1 MRDPEPVPD
10 TVRTGEHAGKHARRE
25 RLLDVIGSIGKVMA
39 VSGSLQAVMDV
50 VAEECARLTH
60 ADGATIFMVENKR
73 LTAKSAVG
81 ILGFSMLEVPLGNG
95 LPSHAVKLGRSVR
108 CSDSETDDRT
118 LRRMSSRH
126 GTRSSVSA
134 PFVFGTENEI
144 AGVLHVASVDQG
156 AFTSEDEEIIQI
168 LANVVGSA
176 IQNARQYDQAIRES
190 REDSL
195 TGLLNRRAFEE
206 HSRMLKKEQINHQ
219 QPYSLILFDADGLKT
234 INDRYGHIIGDE
246 ALKIIAFSARIQ
258 LRKSDIVYRL
268 GGDEFAVLLPQ
279 TTLRVA
285 QEAAKRIEAA
295 VAERCVQDWQLS
307 ISTGAC
313 EADANESVP
322 LLITRTD
329 QLMYAAK
336 RGRVADTDLRDFQ
349 HIVYGHTHGN
359 HAVKPRI

>member
-1 MRDPEPVPD
+1 MQDPDLIPD
-10 TVRTGEHAGKHARRE
+10 TIRTGQDAGKHARRE

-81 ILGFSMLEVPLGNG
+81 ILGFSMLEVPMSNG
-95 LPSHAVKLGRSVR
+95 LPSDAVKLRRSVR
-108 CSDSETDDRT
+108 CSDSETDERT
-118 LRRMSSRH
+118 LRRMSSRS
-126 GTRSSVSA
+126 GSRSSVSA
-134 PFVFGTENEI
+134 PFVFGAEQEI
-144 AGVLHVASVDQG
+144 AGVLHVASVDPS
-156 AFTSEDEEIIQI
+156 AFTREDEEIIQI
-168 LANVVGSA
+168 LANVVGAA

-190 REDSL
+190 REDAL

-206 HSRMLKKEQINHQ
+206 HIRMLKKEQINHQ

-234 INDRYGHIIGDE
+234 INDRYGHIVGDE
-246 ALKIIAFSARIQ
+246 ALKVIAFSARIQ

-279 TTLRVA
+279 TTLRIA
-285 QEAAKRIEAA
+285 KEAAKRVEAA
-295 VAERCVQDWQLS
+295 VAERSVQDCRLS

-313 EADANESVP
+313 EADVNESVP
-322 LLITRTD
+322 LLITRAD
-329 QLMYAAK
+329 QLMYTAK
-336 RGRVADTDLRDFQ
+336 RRLSTRADHEDLGHMVAKQSR
-349 HIVYGHTHGN
+349 I
-359 HAVKPRI
+359 HAVVKPTA

>member
-1 MRDPEPVPD
+1 MRNPKTVPD
-10 TVRTGEHAGKHARRE
+10 TVRTGKDAGKHARRE

-108 CSDSETDDRT
+108 CSDSEADDRT

-134 PFVFGTENEI
+134 PFVFGEEQEI

-156 AFTSEDEEIIQI
+156 AFTGEDEEIIQI
-168 LANVVGSA
+168 FANVVGSA
-176 IQNARQYDQAIRES
+176 IQNAMQYDRAVRES

-206 HSRMLKKEQINHQ
+206 HIRMLKKEQVNHQ
-219 QPYSLILFDADGLKT
+219 QPYSLILFDADHLKT
-234 INDRYGHIIGDE
+234 VNDRYGHAIGDE

-268 GGDEFAVLLPQ
+268 GGDEFAVLMPQ
-279 TTLRVA
+279 TTVRVA

-307 ISTGAC
+307 ISSGAC
-313 EADANESVP
+313 EADTKESVP
-322 LLITRTD
+322 LLITRAD

-336 RGRVADTDLRDFQ
+336 RRRTTSADLDSLQRA
-349 HIVYGHTHGN
+349 IPGHARAH
-359 HAVKPRI
+359 HAEKPRV

>member
-1 MRDPEPVPD
+1 M
-10 TVRTGEHAGKHARRE
+10 
-25 RLLDVIGSIGKVMA
+25 
-39 VSGSLQAVMDV
+39 
-50 VAEECARLTH
+50 
-60 ADGATIFMVENKR
+60 
-73 LTAKSAVG
+73 
-81 ILGFSMLEVPLGNG
+81 
-95 LPSHAVKLGRSVR
+95 
-108 CSDSETDDRT
+108 
-118 LRRMSSRH
+118 
-126 GTRSSVSA
+126 SA
-134 PFVFGTENEI
+134 PFVFGAEREI
-144 AGVLHVASVDQG
+144 AGVLHVASVDQC
-156 AFTSEDEEIIQI
+156 AFNREDEEIIQI
-168 LANVVGSA
+168 LANVVGAA

-190 REDSL
+190 REDAL

-206 HSRMLKKEQINHQ
+206 HIRMLKKEQVNHR

-234 INDRYGHIIGDE
+234 INDRYGHIYGDE

-268 GGDEFAVLLPQ
+268 GGDEFAVLMPT

-295 VAERCVQDWQLS
+295 VAERGVQDCQLS

-336 RGRVADTDLRDFQ
+336 RRLSAETEHDDLQHVVAKQSRGSQ
-349 HIVYGHTHGN
+349 GV
-359 HAVKPRI
+359 VKSPA